1 MFVEP
6 NNILFTDKGKGITQR
21 MLGYHSQLMAV
32 EMTFQKGSSMPPHSH
47 ADHVQGIYIVKGSF
61 KITCGEV
68 TRVMKAGDMCYADK
82 GEIHGTY
89 CLEDQSILLDI
100 HSPMRADILEEGLN
114 YNSQKR

>member
-61 KITCGEV
+61 
-68 TRVMKAGDMCYADK
+68 MCYADK